1 MSKLDELLRELCPDG
16 VEYKKLGE
24 IATISRGGNF
34 QKKDFLTEGVPCIHY
49 GQIYTKYGLFT
60 DKTFTFISEECA
72 KKQKMAQ
79 PNDIVMAV
87 TSENI
92 EDVCKCLAWLG
103 DEPVAVSGHS
113 AIIHHNQ
120 NAKYLVYYFHSQM
133 FFAQK
138 RKLAHGT
145 KVIEVTP
152 DALANITLPVPPAE
166 IQHEVVRVLDSYTE
180 NVAELQRQL
189 TAELTARQKQ
199 YEFYRDKLLTF
210 DVLRGGTINFCQ
222 RTLGELFDFRNGL
235 SKGKEFFGKGTPF
248 VRYTDVY
255 NHRTLRKKDI
265 TALVECTDDEKERLK
280 VSRGDVLF
288 TRTSETAEDI
298 GWSSVMLDD
307 MDDCVFNGF
316 TIKATPKTKEL
327 LPEYCAYCFSTS
339 DFRQYVTKHCA
350 FTTRASLTGNTIA
363 QYRMTIPPLDIQN
376 RIVNVLDNFEKIC
389 SDLNIGLP
397 AEIEARQ
404 KQYEYY
410 RDKLLTF
417 AENGNTIL
425 SRAEQSRAEQSRAEQ
440 SRALIKLMQYVFGYV
455 RISLGD
461 IGSICMCKRILK
473 SQTNTVSGV
482 PFYKIGTFGKE
493 ADAYISQETFNEYRS
508 KYNFPK
514 KGDVLISAAGTIGRT
529 VVYDGKPAYFQDSN
543 IVWIDNDESI
553 VLNSYL
559 RYCYELK
566 PWKASEGGTIPRL
579 YNDNIAKAAIAVPS
593 IEEQKCVV
601 SILDRFDAICNDLT
615 SGLPAEIE
623 ARQKQYEYY
632 RDRLLSFKELN

>member
-1 MSKLDELLRELCPDG
+1 MSKLDEMIRELCPDG

-133 FFAQK
+133 FFSQK

-152 DALANITLPVPPAE
+152 DALVDITLPVPPVEVQRE
-166 IQHEVVRVLDSYTE
+166 IVRILDNFTE
-180 NVAELQRQL
+180 LTVEL

-199 YEFYRDKLLTF
+199 YAFYRNKLLTF
-210 DVLRGGTINFCQ
+210 D
-222 RTLGELFDFRNGL
+222 
-235 SKGKEFFGKGTPF
+235 
-248 VRYTDVY
+248 
-255 NHRTLRKKDI
+255 
-265 TALVECTDDEKERLK
+265 
-280 VSRGDVLF
+280 
-288 TRTSETAEDI
+288 
-298 GWSSVMLDD
+298 
-307 MDDCVFNGF
+307 
-316 TIKATPKTKEL
+316 KTE
-327 LPEYCAYCFSTS
+327 
-339 DFRQYVTKHCA
+339 
-350 FTTRASLTGNTIA
+350 
-363 QYRMTIPPLDIQN
+363 
-376 RIVNVLDNFEKIC
+376 
-389 SDLNIGLP
+389 
-397 AEIEARQ
+397 EARI
-404 KQYEYY
+404 E
-410 RDKLLTF
+410 
-417 AENGNTIL
+417 
-425 SRAEQSRAEQSRAEQ
+425 
-440 SRALIKLMQYVFGYV
+440 
-455 RISLGD
+455 RIPLGD

-473 SQTNTVSGV
+473 SQTNTVGGV
-482 PFYKIGTFGKE
+482 PFYKIGTFGKK
-493 ADAYISQETFNEYRS
+493 ADSYISQETFDEYRS

-529 VVYDGKPAYFQDSN
+529 VVYDGEPAYFQDSN
-543 IVWIDNDESI
+543 IVWIDNDESV

-579 YNDNIAKAAIAVPS
+579 YNDNIAKTVIAVPS
-593 IEEQKCVV
+593 IEEQKRVV

-615 SGLPAEIE
+615 GGLPAEIE

-632 RDRLLSFKELN
+632 RDKLLTFKERG